1 MELNHSFTVNQPI
14 AETWQIL
21 TDLERIAPCLPGAQL
36 QEVHGEV
43 YKGVVKIKVGPIT
56 AQFKGDAQFDERNDT
71 DFKAVLKASGRD
83 TGGKGNASA
92 TITAQLTPVDTT
104 STTCNLITDLSITGK
119 VAQFGRGALADVSEK
134 LLAQFSDNLNELI
147 KTEGAA
153 PAPAGE
159 PAPAPAADAS
169 GQPQIRKIEGPA
181 AEPLDLGNVAGGAVM
196 KRVLPLLAGLAA
208 ALLFVRRLFR
218 RNKS

>member
-56 AQFKGDAQFDERNDT
+56 AQFKGDAQFEERNDS

-83 TGGKGNASA
+83 TGGKGNAAA
-92 TITAQLTPVDTT
+92 TITAQLTPVDAT
-104 STTCNLITDLSITGK
+104 STTCNLLTDLSITGK

-153 PAPAGE
+153 PAPATE
-159 PAPAPAADAS
+159 PAPAPAADTA

-218 RNKS
+218 RKKS

>member
-36 QEVHGEV
+36 QEVHGDV

-56 AQFKGDAQFDERNDT
+56 AQFKGEAQFEERNDT

-83 TGGKGNASA
+83 TGGKGNAAA
-92 TITAQLTPVDTT
+92 TITAQLTPVDAA
-104 STTCNLITDLSITGK
+104 STTCNLLTDLSITGK

-147 KTEGAA
+147 KTQGEA
-153 PAPAGE
+153 PTTPT
-159 PAPAPAADAS
+159 PAPAPAAEAS
-169 GQPQIRKIEGPA
+169 GEPQIRKIEGPA

-218 RNKS
+218 RKKS

>member
-92 TITAQLTPVDTT
+92 TITAQLTPVDAT
-104 STTCNLITDLSITGK
+104 STTCNLLTDLSITGK

-159 PAPAPAADAS
+159 PAPAPAADTS

>member
-92 TITAQLTPVDTT
+92 TITAQLTPVDAT
-104 STTCNLITDLSITGK
+104 STTCNLLTDLSITGK

-153 PAPAGE
+153 PTPAAE

>member
-36 QEVHGEV
+36 EEVHGEV
-43 YKGVVKIKVGPIT
+43 YKGGVKIKVGPIT
-56 AQFKGDAQFDERNDT
+56 AQFKGEAQFEERNDA

-92 TITAQLTPVDTT
+92 TITAQLTPVDAT
-104 STTCNLITDLSITGK
+104 STTCNLVTDLSITGK

-147 KTEGAA
+147 KTQGAA
-153 PAPAGE
+153 PAAA
-159 PAPAPAADAS
+159 PAPAPAATN
-169 GQPQIRKIEGPA
+169 GTGEPQIRKIEGPA

-208 ALLFVRRLFR
+208 ALLFVRRIFR
-218 RNKS
+218 RKKS

>member
-1 MELNHSFTVNQPI
+1 MELNRSFTVNQPI

-56 AQFKGDAQFDERNDT
+56 AQFKGDAQFEERNDS

-83 TGGKGNASA
+83 TGGKGNAAA
-92 TITAQLTPVDTT
+92 TITAQLTPVDAA
-104 STTCNLITDLSITGK
+104 STTCNLLTDLSITGK

-153 PAPAGE
+153 PAPAAE
-159 PAPAPAADAS
+159 PAPAPAADTA

-218 RNKS
+218 RKKS

>member
-56 AQFKGDAQFDERNDT
+56 AQFKGDAQFEERNDT

-92 TITAQLTPVDTT
+92 TITAQLTPVDAT
-104 STTCNLITDLSITGK
+104 STTCNLLTDLSITGK

-153 PAPAGE
+153 PAASAE

>member
-43 YKGVVKIKVGPIT
+43 YKGVVKIKVGPIS
-56 AQFKGDAQFDERNDT
+56 AQFKGEAQFEERNDN
-71 DFKAVLKASGRD
+71 DFKAMLKASGRD

-92 TITAQLTPVDTT
+92 TITAQLTPVDAT
-104 STTCNLITDLSITGK
+104 STTCNLLTDLSITGK

-147 KTEGAA
+147 KNEGAA
-153 PAPAGE
+153 PAAT
-159 PAPAPAADAS
+159 PAPEAVPAADTS

-181 AEPLDLGNVAGGAVM
+181 AEPLDLGNMAGGAVM

>member
-36 QEVHGEV
+36 QEVHGDV

-56 AQFKGDAQFDERNDT
+56 AQFKGEAQFDERNDT

-83 TGGKGNASA
+83 TGGKGNAAA
-92 TITAQLTPVDTT
+92 TITAQLTPVDAD
-104 STTCNLITDLSITGK
+104 STTCNLLTDLSITGK

-147 KTEGAA
+147 KTQGAA
-153 PAPAGE
+153 PEVAAPT
-159 PAPAPAADAS
+159 PAAEAS
-169 GQPQIRKIEGPA
+169 GEPQIRKIEGPA

-218 RNKS
+218 RKKS

>member
-56 AQFKGDAQFDERNDT
+56 AQFKGDAQFEERNDT

-92 TITAQLTPVDTT
+92 TITAQLTPVDAT
-104 STTCNLITDLSITGK
+104 STTCNLLTDLSITGK

-153 PAPAGE
+153 PAPAAE

>member
-1 MELNHSFTVNQPI
+1 
-14 AETWQIL
+14 
-21 TDLERIAPCLPGAQL
+21 
-36 QEVHGEV
+36 
-43 YKGVVKIKVGPIT
+43 
-56 AQFKGDAQFDERNDT
+56 
-71 DFKAVLKASGRD
+71 
-83 TGGKGNASA
+83 
-92 TITAQLTPVDTT
+92 
-104 STTCNLITDLSITGK
+104 STTCNLLTDLSITGK

-153 PAPAGE
+153 PAPAAE
-159 PAPAPAADAS
+159 PAPAPAADTA

-218 RNKS
+218 RKKS